1 MAVLSVS
8 TVFADAHLVVVN
20 KPADLLSVP
29 GRGPD
34 KQDCVLHRLQQE
46 HANALVVH
54 RLDMA
59 TSGLMV
65 FALHAQAQR
74 VLSLRF
80 AQRQVHK
87 RYVAWVH
94 GLLPVSDAWQCID
107 LPLITDWPNRP
118 RQIVSEQGKPSQTRW
133 RCTSHKVAEHISEL
147 SLEPL
152 TGRSHQLRV
161 HLQAIGHP
169 IVGDTLYGPAQPAT
183 SRMLLHACELA
194 FDHPHTQEPMRWHS
208 APDWAM

>member
-65 FALHAQAQR
+65 FALQAQAQR

-94 GLLPVSDAWQCID
+94 GLVPVSDAWQSID
-107 LPLITDWPNRP
+107 LPLLTDWPNRP
-118 RQIVSEQGKPSQTRW
+118 RQIVSDQGKP
-133 RCTSHKVAEHISEL
+133 KI
-147 SLEPL
+147 
-152 TGRSHQLRV
+152 GRAHV
-161 HLQAIGHP
+161 
-169 IVGDTLYGPAQPAT
+169 
-183 SRMLLHACELA
+183 
-194 FDHPHTQEPMRWHS
+194 
-208 APDWAM
+208 

>member
-1 MAVLSVS
+1 MSVS
-8 TVFADAHLVVVN
+8 SGFTVYTDAHLVIVN
-20 KPADLLSVP
+20 KPADVLSVP

-118 RQIVSEQGKPSQTRW
+118 QI
-133 RCTSHKVAEHISEL
+133 
-147 SLEPL
+147 
-152 TGRSHQLRV
+152 GRAHV
-161 HLQAIGHP
+161 
-169 IVGDTLYGPAQPAT
+169 
-183 SRMLLHACELA
+183 
-194 FDHPHTQEPMRWHS
+194 
-208 APDWAM
+208 